1 MNRICPRCKTVY
13 SYASKECPNGCNKK
27 ARKEANEIYDK
38 TQRKNQD
45 FYSSKEW
52 KRLREACKNK
62 YSGLCIW
69 TLYKHKRIVKG
80 KIAHHIV
87 PLEVNEELGLKLYNL
102 LYVSDEA
109 HREIHTLIQM
119 CHKDN
124 FALLNESLLKEI
136 QDYKTKWYDSDEGV
150 GI

>member
-1 MNRICPRCKTVY
+1 MNRICPRCRTVY
-13 SYASKECPNGCNKK
+13 SYVSKECPNGCNKK
-27 ARKEANEIYDK
+27 SRREANRVYDE

-52 KRLREACKNK
+52 KRLREACRNK

-80 KIAHHIV
+80 RIAHHIV
-87 PLEVNEELGLKLYNL
+87 PLEINKNLGLKLHNL

-109 HREIHTLIQM
+109 HGEIHAKLDM
-119 CHKDN
+119 SSAKD
-124 FALLNESLLKEI
+124 FGLLNESILEEI
-136 QDYKTKWYDSDEGV
+136 AAYIERWHEEDEGV